1 MARDN
6 FVLKTLLEKGEVTF
20 QPHGNSMTPK
30 IHSGDQVKLKQV
42 ASSVFRVGDI
52 AYCKVQGNVL
62 LHLVTG
68 IDETKNRFQI
78 SNNHGHIN
86 GWASA
91 TNMYGICVQ
100 VKEKIM
106 LSDEEIKQRLDNKL
120 TNI

>member
-20 QPHGNSMTPK
+20 SPHGNSMTPR
-30 IHSGDQVKLKQV
+30 INSGDEVKVKKV
-42 ASSVFRVGDI
+42 DAKVFRVNDI
-52 AYCKVQGNVL
+52 AYCKVQGNVY
-62 LHLVTG
+62 LHLITG

-78 SNNHGHIN
+78 SNNHGHVN

-100 VKEKIM
+100 VKEKIIIT
-106 LSDEEIKQRLDNKL
+106 EAEITARIK
-120 TNI
+120 